1 MGIRVNADA
10 GYRIIE
16 TVRIDASL
24 EVVMGQNMSD
34 RGTPYVTWL
43 CKNATDYYWG
53 HYRDDYDDCR
63 RHLFERVLDHL
74 PKGNGGQ
81 SNAAE

>member
-1 MGIRVNADA
+1 MGIRVNA

-16 TVRIDASL
+16 TVRIDTTL

-34 RGTPYVTWL
+34 QGTQYVTWL
-43 CKNATDYYWG
+43 CRNATDYYWG

-63 RHLFERVLDHL
+63 HHLFERVLEQL
-74 PKGNGGQ
+74 PQGKGGQ
-81 SNAAE
+81 NSAAE